1 VKNKNTSN
9 SKMICNIIMSILAIC
24 FVLPLA
30 YIISI
35 SLSDERMILDYG
47 YRLIPKSIS
56 WKAYQYI
63 FQSPEIILNAYG
75 ITILVTVCGTI
86 LSLLI
91 TAMLAYSLSR
101 TDFRYRRVASFLVY
115 FTMLFN
121 GGLVPWYIVISQYL
135 HLKDKIAVMIVP
147 YLLSAWFVLLMK
159 GFLQSLPMEIFESAK
174 MDGAREFRIFFR
186 IVLPLSKPG
195 LATVGLFT
203 ALMYWND
210 WWLALLFVDDN
221 RIIPI
226 QLMLNRIMSNLAFLT
241 SELGRN
247 ARIDVSKF
255 PNESARMA
263 MCALAAGPMIFVFP
277 FFQKYFIRGLMVG
290 SIKG

>member
-1 VKNKNTSN
+1 VKNKNISV
-9 SKMICNIIMSILAIC
+9 SKIILNVVMGFLAAC
-24 FVLPLA
+24 FVIPLA

-35 SLSDERMILDYG
+35 SLTKEQDVLAYG
-47 YRLIPKSIS
+47 YKLFPQNIS
-56 WKAYQYI
+56 LTAYKFI
-63 FQSPEIILNAYG
+63 FRSPEIILNAYG
-75 ITILVTVCGTI
+75 ISIFVTVCGTL

-101 TDFRYRRVASFLVY
+101 TDFRYRRITSFLVY

-135 HLKDKIAVMIVP
+135 HLKDKIAVMIIP
-147 YLLSAWFVLLMK
+147 YLLNAWFVLLMK

-174 MDGAREFRIFFR
+174 VDGAREFLIFFK

-195 LATVGLFT
+195 LATVSLFI
-203 ALMYWND
+203 ALTYWND

-221 RIIPI
+221 RIIPL
-226 QLMLNRIMSNLAFLT
+226 QLMLNRIMSNITFLT
-241 SELGRN
+241 SNLAKN
-247 ARIDVSKF
+247 VNIDTSKF

-263 MCALAAGPMIFVFP
+263 MCVLAAGPMIFVFP
-277 FFQKYFIRGLMVG
+277 FFQKYFVRGLIVG

>member
-1 VKNKNTSN
+1 
-9 SKMICNIIMSILAIC
+9 
-24 FVLPLA
+24 
-30 YIISI
+30 
-35 SLSDERMILDYG
+35 MILDYG